1 MSKPTVSAAGG
12 AMPAEGHKTRR
23 AALALFGAAPAL
35 AIFPAVAA
43 ASDADAE
50 LLVLIAHWREA
61 DARANAADQ
70 RVWDSDVDVPVPDVM
85 IKTAEDATLFQTDED
100 VGDHYFRP
108 ASLDKMKLTLQAF
121 VGHFINFYPLETM
134 LARFQEIDAAHT
146 AYQSAVRRAK
156 EAVGYFELER
166 QQDEARAAERRL
178 CREVAVMPC

>member
-1 MSKPTVSAAGG
+1 MSKTTASTAGG

-100 VGDHYFRP
+100 VGD
-108 ASLDKMKLTLQAF
+108 
-121 VGHFINFYPLETM
+121 
-134 LARFQEIDAAHT
+134 
-146 AYQSAVRRAK
+146 
-156 EAVGYFELER
+156 
-166 QQDEARAAERRL
+166 
-178 CREVAVMPC
+178 